1 MEDPCKA
8 PVGGKH
14 KNEVRALGSMG
25 LGCTE
30 TFKDGMLRTELPP
43 QACSEGDRDS
53 VKRTKSHCRAH
64 VPWSCQRNRTQRQK
78 CIN

>member
-8 PVGGKH
+8 PVGGKR

-30 TFKDGMLRTELPP
+30 TFKDGMLRT
-43 QACSEGDRDS
+43 
-53 VKRTKSHCRAH
+53 
-64 VPWSCQRNRTQRQK
+64 
-78 CIN
+78 